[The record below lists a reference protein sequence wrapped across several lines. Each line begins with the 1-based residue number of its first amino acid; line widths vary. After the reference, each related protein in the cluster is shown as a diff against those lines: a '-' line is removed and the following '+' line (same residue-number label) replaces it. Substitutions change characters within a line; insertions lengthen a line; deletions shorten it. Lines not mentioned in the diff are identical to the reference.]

1 MNVFFFAETLRF
13 FFVLFFRYFDDQLH
27 FSSWETRKKL
37 WNWGSSS
44 ILWVFNPL
52 YWFWMTDKLKNG
64 NFLYTFFLSSFSHT
78 HVFRIHWFSP
88 TRDSRFLSCLYISR
102 TVFFE
107 EIQTGVWAP
116 LDFFSSLFSASSFL
130 VSVSAVMGFLSGVLL
145 FSVSPANFPFSAS
158 SNASFSSSNCSAF
171 SEIFKGKKCHLNQEI
186 NHRGSLQ
193 K

>member
-1 MNVFFFAETLRF
+1 MNVFFLLKHWDF

-37 WNWGSSS
+37 WNWGSS

-64 NFLYTFFLSSFSHT
+64 NFLCTLSFFFFTHTCIQNSLIFTNTRFEIFKLSIYQPHC
-78 HVFRIHWFSP
+78 VFWR
-88 TRDSRFLSCLYISR
+88 
-102 TVFFE
+102 